1 MHTAGR
7 FLVILFVA
15 CFGSLASRLE
25 AVQSAESRADA
36 EERTVYQVVIEDIVQ
51 RAQPGHT
58 AHVAIRAMTTT
69 GLRPGGEAE
78 NAGSELKKLI
88 EHMSDG
94 ATPLDA
100 DLRASY
106 LAANSAAHPFP
117 ADLKLSVP
125 HATEAF
131 DLSPRDFWAQFYRKY
146 PGSAGIVGLSRVG
159 FNSAF
164 TQALVYREHLHA
176 NMGASGEFVLLTRD
190 ARGWHLAKTFPYW
203 TA

>member
-1 MHTAGR
+1 MHTGGR
-7 FLVILFVA
+7 SLVILLAAGFV
-15 CFGSLASRLE
+15 SLAYRLD
-25 AVQSAESRADA
+25 AVQSAASRADV
-36 EERTVYQVVIEDIVQ
+36 EERAVYQVVIEDIVQ

-69 GLRPGGEAE
+69 GLRPGGQAE

-88 EHMSDG
+88 ENLSDG
-94 ATPLDA
+94 STPLDTS
-100 DLRASY
+100 LRASY
-106 LAANSAAHPFP
+106 VAANSAPHAFP
-117 ADLKLSVP
+117 TDLKLSVP

-146 PGSAGIVGLSRVG
+146 PGSAGLVGLSRAG
-159 FNSAF
+159 FNNGF

-190 ARGWHLAKTFPYW
+190 AHGWRVAKTFPYW
-203 TA
+203 QA